1 MMILRVGRL
10 FRPRQWRPGAYTPI
24 LVVAILIGLA
34 SCGGKPVAINASE
47 VGIVVRYS
55 WSDSPEAATAM
66 AQANCAKY
74 GRNAVL
80 QSIDN
85 GGSVFASY
93 YCVKPGTAGL

>member
-1 MMILRVGRL
+1 M
-10 FRPRQWRPGAYTPI
+10 ATPI
-24 LVVAILIGLA
+24 LIALA

-47 VGIVVRYS
+47 VAIVVRYS

-66 AQANCAKY
+66 AQENCAKY

-93 YCVKPGTAGL
+93 YCIKPGTAGP